1 MAENKIV
8 IGVRIDRK
16 QAEADL
22 RALKADVTK
31 TTRDLA
37 ALDKQ
42 ITSASDKKMKL
53 GESLKAATEAA
64 KETEQ
69 AIKDLNQKMTLGKQY
84 DELVARNE
92 ALTGTLDKQD
102 QKVERLSAD
111 YKQFLAMRDKM
122 GDSFTPEQA
131 DASERANA
139 DYKER
144 LAAARA
150 EAEATAAEL
159 EKVNAQ
165 LDQLT
170 QQGAV
175 PSDSA
180 DAGKL
185 DALNA
190 KLEKQKSTVEQ
201 TAAEYKQQEATVD
214 ALNSKHAS
222 LNDTLQQQQAAVAK
236 QTEQVNNLPA
246 SSGGTT
252 AEGVT
257 STTKRLGLASKA
269 ASMFGKRLLQ
279 LSAAAFVFNLISKAL
294 RALVNGLGTAL
305 MKTDSVNKAFSR
317 LKGAAATAA
326 AGLANALAPVITGL
340 INMVTAL
347 LNAFIRLI
355 SVITG
360 QSIGAM
366 KKQGKAIAATGSAA
380 KKATKSLAAFD
391 EINRLDD
398 NSSSGGG
405 GGADFSGVGDSIG
418 QISDRMK
425 ELANLFK
432 EGFKKG
438 FGDAGEGL
446 KNIKEDLAKIGATL
460 KEIWTDPA
468 VSAAVKRFTDTC
480 AFALGEVVGA
490 AASTG
495 VSIAENL
502 VGGMARYLERSKEF
516 LKKIL
521 ANIFNLGAD
530 LVGLFGDFAAA
541 VATVFRSLGSE
552 GAKQL
557 TSGFI
562 GMFANAA
569 LGMIQTVEQVA
580 YAIAKPLLQPFIDN
594 AEKIREVFSNLF
606 AVVAPFFV
614 GIADGLAG
622 FYEGMGDL
630 YNNIVKPMIDGL
642 AAFNSGVLGALLDKL
657 NAFLETLTGTSDL
670 LHGLGEVIGW
680 VAGAMLTAF
689 TVVKTGSIIFGLAK
703 TAVEGVTGAFTAV
716 KTAASLLPA
725 AISALTSPFGIA
737 VIAIGAVIAVGVA
750 LYKHWDDLKAAAGTL
765 YDALYQYGQDLYDNI
780 QTLKQNISDS
790 FSRIKQELNDWGHG
804 LQDDWVTLW
813 TTVGDTIE
821 EFISGVQTNFTNWC
835 SDVYADFQTL
845 GNNLVTAWQTFSS
858 GVKTNFVNWCTDL
871 FNYWHDMGQKAL
883 SAFQTIGTTISNL
896 FSTFCSGMKTLF
908 SGFVSSLNTGL
919 AALKTAFSTVWN
931 GIVSVVQGA
940 ISRIISGVMAMVERI
955 TSAINGILSA
965 LGNMASRV
973 SSGISSARSAI
984 SGHSLEAGGP
994 PVALASLPVPA
1005 LAQGAVIPPNR
1016 KFLAMLGDQTGGTN
1030 VEAPLATI
1038 QQAMANVLSS
1048 WNGGSSDQ
1056 PINIYI
1062 GEELLDSV
1070 IANSERR
1077 RNLRSGGR

>member
-42 ITSASDKKMKL
+42 ITSASGKKLKL
-53 GESLKAATEAA
+53 GESLQEATAAA

-69 AIKDLNQKMTLGKQY
+69 AIQDLNQKMTLGKQY
-84 DELVARNE
+84 DELAARNE

-131 DASERANA
+131 AASERANA
-139 DYKER
+139 DYKSR

-150 EAEATAAEL
+150 EAEATAAQL
-159 EKVNAQ
+159 EQVNIQ
-165 LDQLT
+165 LDQM
-170 QQGAV
+170 QQKGAGV
-175 PSDSA
+175 TNAEDT
-180 DAGKL
+180 KNL

-190 KLEKQKSTVEQ
+190 KLEKQQATVSQIE
-201 TAAEYKQQEATVD
+201 AEYKQQEATVD
-214 ALNSKHAS
+214 ALNYKHTA
-222 LNDTLQQQQAAVAK
+222 LNETLAQQQAAVK
-236 QTEQVNNLPA
+236 QQSEQVSSLPA
-246 SSGGTT
+246 SSSTT
-252 AEGVT
+252 KALTG
-257 STTKRLGLASKA
+257 TTKRLGLAIKA
-269 ASMFGKRLLQ
+269 ASLFGKRLLR
-279 LSAAAFVFNLISKAL
+279 LTAVAFVFNVISAGL

-326 AGLANALAPVITGL
+326 AGLANALAPVITSL

-355 SVITG
+355 STITG

-366 KKQGKAIAATGSAA
+366 KKQGQAIAATGSAA

-398 NSSSGGG
+398 NSSSG

-490 AASTG
+490 AASIG

-557 TSGFI
+557 SSGFI

-606 AVVAPFFV
+606 AVIAPFFV

-622 FYEGMGDL
+622 FYEGMGNI
-630 YNNIVKPMIDGL
+630 YNNVLKPMIDGL
-642 AAFNSGVLGALLDKL
+642 AAFNSGVLGQLLDKL

-670 LHGLGEVIGW
+670 LHGLGEVVGW
-680 VAGAMLTAF
+680 VAGALLTAF
-689 TVVKTGSIIFGLAK
+689 TVVKTGSAIFGILK
-703 TAVEGVTGAFTAV
+703 TAATGVTGAFTAI

-725 AISALTSPFGIA
+725 VIGALASPFGIA
-737 VIAIGAVIAVGVA
+737 VIAIGAVIAAGVA
-750 LYKHWDDLKAAAGTL
+750 LYTHWDDLKAAAGTL
-765 YDALYQYGQDLYDNI
+765 YDALYQYGQDLYTNM
-780 QTLKQNISDS
+780 QTLKQNVADS
-790 FSRIKQELNDWGHG
+790 FAQIKQNLNDWGHG
-804 LQDDWVTLW
+804 LQEDR
-813 TTVGDTIE
+813 TTFWANI
-821 EFISGVQTNFTNWC
+821 
-835 SDVYADFQTL
+835 
-845 GNNLVTAWQTFSS
+845 
-858 GVKTNFVNWCTDL
+858 
-871 FNYWHDMGQKAL
+871 GQKL
-883 SAFQTIGTTISNL
+883 SEAGTKLQTSFQTICSGAKTL
-896 FSTFCSGMKTLF
+896 FGNFCTGMKTLF

-940 ISRIISGVMAMVERI
+940 ISRIISGVVAMVERI

-984 SGHSLEAGGP
+984 SGHSLAAGGP

-1016 KFLAMLGDQTGGTN
+1016 KFLAMLGDQSTGTN

-1038 QQAMANVLSS
+1038 QQALANVLGS
-1048 WNGGSSDQ
+1048 WNGGSDGQ
-1056 PINIYI
+1056 PINVYI

>member
-42 ITSASDKKMKL
+42 ITSASGKKLKL
-53 GESLKAATEAA
+53 GESLQEATAAA

-69 AIKDLNQKMTLGKQY
+69 AIQDLNQKMTLGKQY
-84 DELVARNE
+84 DELAARNE

-131 DASERANA
+131 AASERANA
-139 DYKER
+139 DYKSR

-150 EAEATAAEL
+150 EAEATAAQL
-159 EKVNAQ
+159 EQVNIQ
-165 LDQLT
+165 LDQM
-170 QQGAV
+170 QQKGAGV
-175 PSDSA
+175 TNAEDT
-180 DAGKL
+180 KNL

-190 KLEKQKSTVEQ
+190 KLEKQQATVSQIE
-201 TAAEYKQQEATVD
+201 AEYKQQEATVD
-214 ALNSKHAS
+214 ALNYKHTA
-222 LNDTLQQQQAAVAK
+222 LNETLAQQQAAVK
-236 QTEQVNNLPA
+236 QQSEQVSSLPA
-246 SSGGTT
+246 SSSTT
-252 AEGVT
+252 KALTG
-257 STTKRLGLASKA
+257 TTKRLGLAIKA
-269 ASMFGKRLLQ
+269 ASLFGKRLLR
-279 LSAAAFVFNLISKAL
+279 LTAVAFVFNVISAGL

-326 AGLANALAPVITGL
+326 AGLANALAPVITSL

-355 SVITG
+355 STITG

-366 KKQGKAIAATGSAA
+366 KKQGQAIAATGSAA

-398 NSSSGGG
+398 NSSSG

-490 AASTG
+490 AASIG

-606 AVVAPFFV
+606 AVIAPFFV

-622 FYEGMGDL
+622 FYEGMGNI
-630 YNNIVKPMIDGL
+630 YNNVLKPMIDGL
-642 AAFNSGVLGALLDKL
+642 AAFNSGVLGQLLDKL

-670 LHGLGEVIGW
+670 LHGLGEVVGW
-680 VAGAMLTAF
+680 VAGALLTAF
-689 TVVKTGSIIFGLAK
+689 TVVKTGSAIFGILK
-703 TAVEGVTGAFTAV
+703 TAATGVTGAFTAI

-725 AISALTSPFGIA
+725 VIGALASPFGIA
-737 VIAIGAVIAVGVA
+737 VIAIGAVVAAGVA
-750 LYKHWDDLKAAAGTL
+750 LYQHWDDLKAAAGVL
-765 YDALYQYGQDLYDNI
+765 YDALYQYGQDLYTNI
-780 QTLKQNISDS
+780 QTLKQNVADS
-790 FSRIKQELNDWGHG
+790 FAQIKQNLNDWGHG
-804 LQDDWVTLW
+804 LQEDW
-813 TTVGDTIE
+813 TTFWANI
-821 EFISGVQTNFTNWC
+821 
-835 SDVYADFQTL
+835 
-845 GNNLVTAWQTFSS
+845 
-858 GVKTNFVNWCTDL
+858 
-871 FNYWHDMGQKAL
+871 GQKL
-883 SAFQTIGTTISNL
+883 SEAGTKLQTSFQTICSGAKTL
-896 FSTFCSGMKTLF
+896 FGNFCTGMKTLF

-940 ISRIISGVMAMVERI
+940 ISRIISGVVAMVERI

-984 SGHSLEAGGP
+984 SGHSLAAGGP

-1016 KFLAMLGDQTGGTN
+1016 KFLAMLGDQSTGTN

-1038 QQAMANVLSS
+1038 QQALANVLGS
-1048 WNGGSSDQ
+1048 WNGGSDGQ
-1056 PINIYI
+1056 PINVYI

>member
-42 ITSASDKKMKL
+42 ITSASGKKLKL
-53 GESLKAATEAA
+53 GESLQEATAAA

-69 AIKDLNQKMTLGKQY
+69 AIQDLNQKMTLGKQY
-84 DELVARNE
+84 DELAARNE

-131 DASERANA
+131 AASERANA
-139 DYKER
+139 DYKSR

-150 EAEATAAEL
+150 EAEATAAQL
-159 EKVNAQ
+159 EQVNIQ
-165 LDQLT
+165 LDQM
-170 QQGAV
+170 QQKGAGV
-175 PSDSA
+175 TNAEDT
-180 DAGKL
+180 KNL

-190 KLEKQKSTVEQ
+190 KLEKQQATVSQIE
-201 TAAEYKQQEATVD
+201 AEYKQQEATVD
-214 ALNSKHAS
+214 ALNYKHTA
-222 LNDTLQQQQAAVAK
+222 LNETLAQQQAAVK
-236 QTEQVNNLPA
+236 QQSEQVSSLPA
-246 SSGGTT
+246 SSSTT
-252 AEGVT
+252 KALTG
-257 STTKRLGLASKA
+257 TTKRLGLAIKA
-269 ASMFGKRLLQ
+269 ASLFGKRLLR
-279 LSAAAFVFNLISKAL
+279 LTAVAFVFNVISAGL

-326 AGLANALAPVITGL
+326 AGLANALAPVITSL

-355 SVITG
+355 STITG

-366 KKQGKAIAATGSAA
+366 KKQGQAIAATGSAA

-398 NSSSGGG
+398 NSSSG

-490 AASTG
+490 AASIG

-557 TSGFI
+557 SSGFI

-606 AVVAPFFV
+606 AVIAPFFV

-622 FYEGMGDL
+622 FYEGMGNI
-630 YNNIVKPMIDGL
+630 YNNVLKPMIDGL
-642 AAFNSGVLGALLDKL
+642 AAFNSGVLGQLLDKL

-670 LHGLGEVIGW
+670 LHGLGEVVGW
-680 VAGAMLTAF
+680 VAGALLTAF
-689 TVVKTGSIIFGLAK
+689 TVVKTGSAIFGILK
-703 TAVEGVTGAFTAV
+703 TAATGVTGAFTAI

-725 AISALTSPFGIA
+725 VIGALASPFGIA
-737 VIAIGAVIAVGVA
+737 VIAIGAVIAAGVA
-750 LYKHWDDLKAAAGTL
+750 LYTHWDDLKAAAGTL
-765 YDALYQYGQDLYDNI
+765 YDALYQYGQDLYTNM
-780 QTLKQNISDS
+780 QTLKQNVADS
-790 FSRIKQELNDWGHG
+790 FAQIKQNLNDWGHG
-804 LQDDWVTLW
+804 LQEDW
-813 TTVGDTIE
+813 TTFWANI
-821 EFISGVQTNFTNWC
+821 
-835 SDVYADFQTL
+835 
-845 GNNLVTAWQTFSS
+845 
-858 GVKTNFVNWCTDL
+858 
-871 FNYWHDMGQKAL
+871 GQKL
-883 SAFQTIGTTISNL
+883 SEAGTKLQTSFQTICSGAKTL
-896 FSTFCSGMKTLF
+896 FGNFCTGMKTLF

-940 ISRIISGVMAMVERI
+940 ISRIISGVVAMVERI

-984 SGHSLEAGGP
+984 SGHSLAAGGP

-1016 KFLAMLGDQTGGTN
+1016 KFLAMLGDQSTGTN

-1038 QQAMANVLSS
+1038 QQALANVLGS
-1048 WNGGSSDQ
+1048 WNGGSDGQ
-1056 PINIYI
+1056 PINVYI

>member
-42 ITSASDKKMKL
+42 ITSASGKKLKL
-53 GESLKAATEAA
+53 GESLQEATAAA

-69 AIKDLNQKMTLGKQY
+69 AIQDLNQKITLGKQY
-84 DELVARNE
+84 DELAARNE

-111 YKQFLAMRDKM
+111 YKQFLAMRDRM

-131 DASERANA
+131 AASERANA
-139 DYKER
+139 DYKSR

-150 EAEATAAEL
+150 EAEATAAQL
-159 EKVNAQ
+159 EQVNIQ
-165 LDQLT
+165 LDQM
-170 QQGAV
+170 QQKGAGV
-175 PSDSA
+175 TNAEDT
-180 DAGKL
+180 KNL

-190 KLEKQKSTVEQ
+190 KLEKQQATVSQIE
-201 TAAEYKQQEATVD
+201 AEYKQQEATVD
-214 ALNSKHAS
+214 ALNYKHTA
-222 LNDTLQQQQAAVAK
+222 LNETLAQQQAAVK
-236 QTEQVNNLPA
+236 QQSEQISSLPA
-246 SSGGTT
+246 SSSTT
-252 AEGVT
+252 KALTG
-257 STTKRLGLASKA
+257 TTKRLGLAIKA
-269 ASMFGKRLLQ
+269 ASLFGKRLLR
-279 LSAAAFVFNLISKAL
+279 LTAVAFVFNVISAGL

-326 AGLANALAPVITGL
+326 AGLANALAPVITSL

-355 SVITG
+355 STITG

-366 KKQGKAIAATGSAA
+366 KKQGQAIAATGSAA

-398 NSSSGGG
+398 NSSSG

-490 AASTG
+490 AASIG

-606 AVVAPFFV
+606 AVIAPFFV

-622 FYEGMGDL
+622 FYEGMGNI
-630 YNNIVKPMIDGL
+630 YNNVLKPMIDGL
-642 AAFNSGVLGALLDKL
+642 AAFNSGVLGQLLDKL
-657 NAFLETLTGTSDL
+657 NSFLETLTGTSDL
-670 LHGLGEVIGW
+670 LHGLGEVVGW
-680 VAGAMLTAF
+680 VAGALLTAF
-689 TVVKTGSIIFGLAK
+689 TVVKTGSAIFGILK
-703 TAVEGVTGAFTAV
+703 TAATGVTGAFTAI

-725 AISALTSPFGIA
+725 VIGALTSPFGIA
-737 VIAIGAVIAVGVA
+737 VIAIGAVVAAGVA
-750 LYKHWDDLKAAAGTL
+750 LYQHWDDLKAAAGVL
-765 YDALYQYGQDLYDNI
+765 YDALYQYGQDLYTNI
-780 QTLKQNISDS
+780 QTLKQNVADS
-790 FSRIKQELNDWGHG
+790 FAQIKQNLNDWGHG
-804 LQDDWVTLW
+804 LQEDW
-813 TTVGDTIE
+813 TTFWANI
-821 EFISGVQTNFTNWC
+821 
-835 SDVYADFQTL
+835 
-845 GNNLVTAWQTFSS
+845 
-858 GVKTNFVNWCTDL
+858 
-871 FNYWHDMGQKAL
+871 GQKL
-883 SAFQTIGTTISNL
+883 SEAGTKLQTSFQTICSGAKTL
-896 FSTFCSGMKTLF
+896 FGNFCTGMKTLF

-940 ISRIISGVMAMVERI
+940 ISRIISGVVAMVERI

-984 SGHSLEAGGP
+984 SGHSLAAGGP

-1016 KFLAMLGDQTGGTN
+1016 KFLAMLGDQSTGTN

-1038 QQAMANVLSS
+1038 QQALANVLGS
-1048 WNGGSSDQ
+1048 WNGGSDGQ
-1056 PINIYI
+1056 PINVYI

>member
-37 ALDKQ
+37 SLDKQ
-42 ITSASDKKMKL
+42 IATASSKKLKL
-53 GESLKAATEAA
+53 GESLQEATAAA

-69 AIKDLNQKMTLGKQY
+69 AIQDLNQKMTLGKQY
-84 DELVARNE
+84 DELAARNE

-122 GDSFTPEQA
+122 GDGFTPEQA

-139 DYKER
+139 DYKSR
-144 LAAARA
+144 LADARA

-201 TAAEYKQQEATVD
+201 TTAEYKQQEAAVD
-214 ALNSKHAS
+214 ALNNKHAA

-246 SSGGTT
+246 SSSGT
-252 AEGVT
+252 ANGAA
-257 STTKRLGLASKA
+257 SATKRISAASKA
-269 ASMFGKRLLQ
+269 ASMFGKRLLR
-279 LSAAAFVFNLISKAL
+279 LSAAAFVFNVISAGL

-326 AGLANALAPVITGL
+326 AGLANALAPVITSL

-355 SVITG
+355 STITG

-366 KKQGKAIAATGSAA
+366 KKQGQAIAATGSAA

-405 GGADFSGVGDSIG
+405 GGADFSGVGDSVG
-418 QISDRMK
+418 KLSDRMK

-490 AASTG
+490 AASIG

-557 TSGFI
+557 SSGFI

-606 AVVAPFFV
+606 TVVAPFFV
-614 GIADGLAG
+614 GIADGIAE
-622 FYEGMGDL
+622 FYTALGEL
-630 YNNIVKPMIDGL
+630 YNNVVKPFIDGL
-642 AAFNSGVLGALLDKL
+642 AAANSGLLGQFLDGVNKLLE
-657 NAFLETLTGTSDL
+657 ALTGTSDILHNIGELIGFFAGGILTVIAPILAFQAAVGMVSRAISVVSTVAKGASFVFGL
-670 LHGLGEVIGW
+670 LEKATGLVSLATSGLSLAFNPVVIG
-680 VAGAMLTAF
+680 
-689 TVVKTGSIIFGLAK
+689 IGLAIA
-703 TAVEGVTGAFTAV
+703 TGV
-716 KTAASLLPA
+716 LL
-725 AISALTSPFGIA
+725 
-737 VIAIGAVIAVGVA
+737 
-750 LYKHWDDLKAAAGTL
+750 YQHWDELKAAAGQLYQAL
-765 YDALYQYGQDLYDNI
+765 YDCGQNIYTNI
-780 QTLKQNISDS
+780 QTLKQNVADS
-790 FSRIKQELNDWGHG
+790 FAQIKQNLNDWGHG
-804 LQDDWVTLW
+804 LQEDW
-813 TTVGDTIE
+813 TTFWANI
-821 EFISGVQTNFTNWC
+821 
-835 SDVYADFQTL
+835 
-845 GNNLVTAWQTFSS
+845 
-858 GVKTNFVNWCTDL
+858 
-871 FNYWHDMGQKAL
+871 GQKL
-883 SAFQTIGTTISNL
+883 SEAGTKLQTSFQTICSGAKTL
-896 FSTFCSGMKTLF
+896 FGNFCTGMKTLF

-940 ISRIISGVMAMVERI
+940 ISRIISGVVAMVERI

-984 SGHSLEAGGP
+984 SGHSLAAGGP

-1016 KFLAMLGDQTGGTN
+1016 KFLAMLGDQSTGTN

>member
-42 ITSASDKKMKL
+42 ITSASGKKLKL
-53 GESLKAATEAA
+53 GESLQEATAAA

-69 AIKDLNQKMTLGKQY
+69 AIQDLNQKMTLGKQY
-84 DELVARNE
+84 DELAARNE

-131 DASERANA
+131 AASERANA
-139 DYKER
+139 DYKSR

-150 EAEATAAEL
+150 EAEATAAQL
-159 EKVNAQ
+159 EQVNIQ
-165 LDQLT
+165 LDQM
-170 QQGAV
+170 QQKGAGV
-175 PSDSA
+175 TNAEDT
-180 DAGKL
+180 KNL

-190 KLEKQKSTVEQ
+190 KLEKQQATVSQIE
-201 TAAEYKQQEATVD
+201 AEYKQQEATVD
-214 ALNSKHAS
+214 ALNYKHTA
-222 LNDTLQQQQAAVAK
+222 LNETLAQQQAAVK
-236 QTEQVNNLPA
+236 QQSEQVSSLPA
-246 SSGGTT
+246 SSSTT
-252 AEGVT
+252 KALTG
-257 STTKRLGLASKA
+257 TTKRLGLAIKA
-269 ASMFGKRLLQ
+269 ASLFGKRLLR
-279 LSAAAFVFNLISKAL
+279 LTAVAFVFNVISAGL

-326 AGLANALAPVITGL
+326 AGLANALAPVITSL

-355 SVITG
+355 STITG

-366 KKQGKAIAATGSAA
+366 KKQGQAIAATGSAA

-398 NSSSGGG
+398 NSSSG

-490 AASTG
+490 AASIG

-557 TSGFI
+557 SSGFI

-606 AVVAPFFV
+606 AVIAPFFV

-622 FYEGMGDL
+622 FYEGMGNI
-630 YNNIVKPMIDGL
+630 YNNVLKPMIDGL
-642 AAFNSGVLGALLDKL
+642 AAFNSGVLGQLLDKL

-670 LHGLGEVIGW
+670 LHGLGEVVGW
-680 VAGAMLTAF
+680 VAGALLTAF
-689 TVVKTGSIIFGLAK
+689 TVVKTGSAIFGILK
-703 TAVEGVTGAFTAV
+703 TAATGVTGAFTAI

-725 AISALTSPFGIA
+725 VIGALAAPFGIA
-737 VIAIGAVIAVGVA
+737 VIAIGAVIAAGVA
-750 LYKHWDDLKAAAGTL
+750 LYTHWDDLKAAAGTL
-765 YDALYQYGQDLYDNI
+765 YDALYQYGQDLYTNM
-780 QTLKQNISDS
+780 QTLKQNVADS
-790 FSRIKQELNDWGHG
+790 FAQIKQNLNDWGHG
-804 LQDDWVTLW
+804 LQEDW
-813 TTVGDTIE
+813 TTFWANI
-821 EFISGVQTNFTNWC
+821 
-835 SDVYADFQTL
+835 
-845 GNNLVTAWQTFSS
+845 
-858 GVKTNFVNWCTDL
+858 
-871 FNYWHDMGQKAL
+871 GQKL
-883 SAFQTIGTTISNL
+883 SEAGTKLQTSFQTICSGAKTL
-896 FSTFCSGMKTLF
+896 FGNFCTGMKTLF

-940 ISRIISGVMAMVERI
+940 ISRIISGVVAMVERI

-984 SGHSLEAGGP
+984 SGHSLAAGGP

-1016 KFLAMLGDQTGGTN
+1016 KFLAMLGDQSTGTN

-1038 QQAMANVLSS
+1038 QQALANVLGS
-1048 WNGGSSDQ
+1048 WNGGSDGQ
-1056 PINIYI
+1056 PINVYI